1 MINRAV
7 PVLRVWKGYTVKRI
21 GSESTG
27 VPFWRDIRVLRW
39 VAQFVFLM
47 AVVAVILW
55 AISNYRRRGMIFSYS
70 FLDEAASFDLAEGI
84 AFKPT
89 DTYARAFL
97 VGVLNTLRVAVAG
110 IIFATLLGLFT
121 GIARLSRNW
130 LLSKIATV
138 YVEIIR
144 NTPLLVQLF
153 FLYFAVIL
161 KLPRLSNAVVL
172 PGPTYLSNR
181 GVVAPWPRLTEA
193 FRLWLPFLLL
203 ALGLAVVL
211 IIIRQRSKARLGRP
225 RVRAVWVFAALVLIP
240 IAGWFIVP
248 GHPLRLDVPEL
259 IQKSGGVMKVE
270 GGITF
275 SSEFTALLLGLV
287 IYTGAYIA
295 EVVRAGLQSVPKGQ
309 TEAARAQGFTN
320 GQIMR
325 LIVLPQALRVIIPPL
340 ISQYL
345 NLTKNS
351 SLAIAIG
358 FLDLYA
364 VSQTMLN
371 QSGRVVEV
379 FFMIMGSYLAI
390 SLTISLIMNI
400 VNKRMQIVER

>member
-1 MINRAV
+1 
-7 PVLRVWKGYTVKRI
+7 VKRE
-21 GSESTG
+21 GSDTSR
-27 VPFWRDIRVLRW
+27 VPFWRDIRVLRA
-39 VAQFVFLM
+39 VGQFVFLM
-47 AVVAVILW
+47 VVVALILW
-55 AISNYRRRGMIFSYS
+55 AISNYRQRGMIFSYS

-84 AFKPT
+84 KFEPT

-97 VGVLNTLRVAVAG
+97 VGVLNTVRVAVTG
-110 IIFATLLGLFT
+110 IILATLLGLFT
-121 GIARLSRNW
+121 GIARLSGNW
-130 LLSKIATV
+130 LLAKIAMI

-161 KLPRLSNAVVL
+161 KLPKLSSAVTL
-172 PGPTYLSNR
+172 PGPAYLSNR
-181 GVVAPWPRLTEA
+181 GVVAPWPRVTEA
-193 FRLWLPFLLL
+193 FRLWWPFLLL
-203 ALGLAVVL
+203 ALAAAVAL
-211 IIIRQRSKARLGRP
+211 IIIRRRTRERIGRP
-225 RVRAVWVFAALVLIP
+225 RVRGVWVLASLVLIP
-240 IAGWFIVP
+240 LAGWLIVP
-248 GHPLRLDVPEL
+248 GNPMRLDIPQL
-259 IQKSGGVMKVE
+259 IQRAGGVTRVQ
-270 GGITF
+270 GGIVL

-295 EVVRAGLQSVPKGQ
+295 EVVRAGLQSVAKGQ